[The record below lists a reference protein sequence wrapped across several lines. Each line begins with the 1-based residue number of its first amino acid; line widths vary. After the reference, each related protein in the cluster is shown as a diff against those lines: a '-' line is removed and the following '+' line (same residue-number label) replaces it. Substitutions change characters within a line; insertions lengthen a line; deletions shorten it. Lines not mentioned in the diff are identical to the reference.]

1 MKDVPWKWV
10 CYIYATPY
18 YPPNTSGRTAQCF
31 WPLFLYHISLPV
43 ALSTLPPSLFPLPLY
58 HALTFSNASD
68 VSTLLVFLFFFLL
81 NRLIM
86 PLIFLPCLWTS
97 FSFYSLIWSL
107 LLPLAPLSTLYRFY
121 PPKFVIFLS
130 PLFVFLSHRPSRCQC
145 CHHGRGA
152 AAPSGSGGLPPRG
165 VCQCLLPRLTGAAE
179 SGRELHAHPGLC
191 ALWHR

>member
-1 MKDVPWKWV
+1 MCPESECV
-10 CYIYATPY
+10 TFM
-18 YPPNTSGRTAQCF
+18 PPLIIRLIHQVGPLNAFDLYFCITF
-31 WPLFLYHISLPV
+31 LFLLRS
-43 ALSTLPPSLFPLPLY
+43 PPCLPLY
-58 HALTFSNASD
+58 SLYLSITLWPFP
-68 VSTLLVFLFFFLL
+68 TLLMSLPCLFFCFFFLL

-130 PLFVFLSHRPSRCQC
+130 PLFVFLSHRPSHCQC